1 MLEGVLRHCA
11 DMQIKQ
17 QMTDSHGQSE
27 IGFAFSHLLGF
38 RLLPRL
44 KPIHSQRLAV
54 SAAGDQEQYPHLK
67 EVLGKPINWEL
78 IRQQYDQM
86 IKYATALRIGT
97 ADADAILQRFTRSN
111 VQHPTYQA
119 LGELGRVMKTLFL
132 CEYLSDRR
140 LRQEI
145 QEALNVIEQWNSV
158 NGFIFH
164 GKGGELLS
172 NRPEDQEIALFSLHL
187 IQVSLALVNTLM
199 LQEVLA
205 EGKWKAAMKQEDW
218 RGLTPLFYQHVNP
231 YGRFTLDLTQRIP
244 LSLTTGKTNT
254 LPIAIFY

>member
-27 IGFAFSHLLGF
+27 IGFAFSRLLGF

-44 KPIHSQRLAV
+44 KPIHSQRLAI
-54 SAAGDQEQYPHLK
+54 AEAGDQTNYPHLADI
-67 EVLGKPINWEL
+67 LDKPINWEV

-86 IKYATALRIGT
+86 VKYTAGLKTGT
-97 ADADAILQRFTRSN
+97 ADAEVILQRFTKN
-111 VQHPTYQA
+111 THHPTYRA
-119 LGELGRVMKTLFL
+119 LHELGRVMKTIFL
-132 CEYLSDRR
+132 CEYLSSPQLRR
-140 LRQEI
+140 EI

-158 NGFIFH
+158 NNFIFH
-164 GKGGELLS
+164 GKNSELLS
-172 NRPEDQEIALFSLHL
+172 NRVEDQEIAILALHL

-205 EGKWKAAMKQEDW
+205 EDRWKTAMKQEDW
-218 RGLTPLFYQHVNP
+218 RGLTPLFHQHVNP
-231 YGRFTLDLTQRIP
+231 YGRFMLDLTQRIP
-244 LSLTTGKTNT
+244 LSVSKL
-254 LPIAIFY
+254 A